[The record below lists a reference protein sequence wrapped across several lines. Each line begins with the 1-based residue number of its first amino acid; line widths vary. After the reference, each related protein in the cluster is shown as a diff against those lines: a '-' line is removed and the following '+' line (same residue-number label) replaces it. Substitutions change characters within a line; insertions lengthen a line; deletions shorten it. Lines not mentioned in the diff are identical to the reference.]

1 PPVYYTVR
9 GLGFRE
15 FGDAKKTILKAD
27 KFDDFAKFLANV
39 VKHFKEEG
47 IKINYISP
55 LNEPQWDWSVSAI
68 GANNSQEGS
77 PWTNE
82 EIRDVVRSINSQF
95 VSDGVDSK
103 IFISEAGSI
112 NTLLEG
118 TGVAYDQ
125 LNKLWDP
132 SGSCFIG
139 QNLNNFSNIISSH
152 SYWADGSAEAL
163 VNTRQSL
170 KDRMTDLGDY
180 QYWQTEYS
188 LLGSG
193 YKFGFPNNRMLTPME
208 SGVSLA
214 RVIHHDLSI
223 ANATGWQWWTT
234 FELGKNMNAEDRFAL
249 MSVAFNKDKT
259 QGIYRTTKLL
269 YTLGNYSRFIRPG
282 MKRIDVSRSD
292 NATDIEAVSTQMV
305 SAYYDEKTNNVVMVV
320 VNASAQDCG
329 IKLNVENLPNGI
341 QADEFTP
348 YITTDLDSDNIKR
361 YPAVKS
367 GSHYVIP
374 GTSVVTFVSK
384 ANALSVEQVANSENK
399 LIIYPNPVKRGE
411 EIVCKVNG
419 ATRLI
424 ISDINGR
431 EISRY
436 DVVDSNSDIIQ
447 LSSDKLDLGFYII
460 TSISKNGYIDSKK
473 IVVKQQYY

>member
-1 PPVYYTVR
+1 
-9 GLGFRE
+9 
-15 FGDAKKTILKAD
+15 
-27 KFDDFAKFLANV
+27 
-39 VKHFKEEG
+39 
-47 IKINYISP
+47 
-55 LNEPQWDWSVSAI
+55 
-68 GANNSQEGS
+68 
-77 PWTNE
+77 
-82 EIRDVVRSINSQF
+82 
-95 VSDGVDSK
+95 
-103 IFISEAGSI
+103 
-112 NTLLEG
+112 
-118 TGVAYDQ
+118 
-125 LNKLWDP
+125 
-132 SGSCFIG
+132 
-139 QNLNNFSNIISSH
+139 
-152 SYWADGSAEAL
+152 
-163 VNTRQSL
+163 
-170 KDRMTDLGDY
+170 
-180 QYWQTEYS
+180 
-188 LLGSG
+188 
-193 YKFGFPNNRMLTPME
+193 
-208 SGVSLA
+208 
-214 RVIHHDLSI
+214 
-223 ANATGWQWWTT
+223 
-234 FELGKNMNAEDRFAL
+234 MNAEDRFAL
-249 MSVAFNKDKT
+249 MRVAFNKDKT
-259 QGIYRTTKLL
+259 QGIYKSTKLL

-305 SAYYDEKTNNVVMVV
+305 SAFYDEKTNNVVMVV

-473 IVVKQQYY
+473 IVVK